1 MSLAMYAAP
10 FENNENNENNNNN
23 NAIYKKKQSHN
34 KTQKK
39 YPKESFD
46 TNKVNSVLETI
57 HNNSSIDDDNDDSLG
72 DYQSNFN
79 PPSMPVST
87 VQKPPVKEHMQ
98 NPNPNSN
105 PNTNTNPNPNSQILQ
120 EILGKNPKP
129 FYDAEDSLDLNNFQS
144 NYGNSKTA
152 EDYYKKYIPNYNPN
166 VNQTLQ
172 KAAYNTPSGYYPG
185 VNAMSNGFLTQ
196 SQPYTNM
203 SGSYASGS
211 GSGSQEALMQKL
223 NYMIHLLEE
232 QQDEKTG
239 NVTEEVILYSF
250 LGIFIIFIVDS
261 FARVGKYV
269 R

>member
-10 FENNENNENNNNN
+10 FDNNENNENSNNNH
-23 NAIYKKKQSHN
+23 AIYKKKQSHN

-57 HNNSSIDDDNDDSLG
+57 HNNSNADDDNDDSLG

-87 VQKPPVKEHMQ
+87 VQKPPVKEQMQ
-98 NPNPNSN
+98 
-105 PNTNTNPNPNSQILQ
+105 NPNPNSQILQ

-129 FYDAEDSLDLNNFQS
+129 FYDAEDSLDVNNFQS

-152 EDYYKKYIPNYNPN
+152 EDYYKKYIPNYDPN

-172 KAAYNTPSGYYPG
+172 KVAYNTPPGYYPG

-196 SQPYTNM
+196 AQPYTNM
-203 SGSYASGS
+203 SSSYASGTS
-211 GSGSQEALMQKL
+211 GTSTSSQEALMQKL

>member
-10 FENNENNENNNNN
+10 FENNNEKIDSNYSND
-23 NAIYKKKQSHN
+23 KKRHLHN

-39 YPKESFD
+39 YPKDDFD

-57 HNNSSIDDDNDDSLG
+57 HSQSIVQDDSLG
-72 DYQSNFN
+72 DFQSQFQ
-79 PPSMPVST
+79 PPSMPQST
-87 VQKPPVKEHMQ
+87 VHKPPVNEQ
-98 NPNPNSN
+98 ALPPNPNPNTNSN
-105 PNTNTNPNPNSQILQ
+105 AQLK
-120 EILGKNPKP
+120 EILGKNPNP
-129 FYDAEDSLDLNNFQS
+129 YYDAENSLDLNNLQQ

-152 EDYYKKYIPNYNPN
+152 EDYYKKYIPHYNPN

-172 KAAYNTPSGYYPG
+172 KVPYHNTPGYYANMNTMASDFP
-185 VNAMSNGFLTQ
+185 VQNAYS
-196 SQPYTNM
+196 NM
-203 SGSYASGS
+203 SDSYSGNPT
-211 GSGSQEALMQKL
+211 QDALMQKL

-232 QQDEKTG
+232 QQDERTN

-261 FARVGKYV
+261 FARVGKYT